1 MAKTFFKDEKDNLLL
16 IPIQIKAHIEGCA
29 IEIFRKLQMDSMLA
43 CNFKLTLAL
52 IRLEL
57 SGVCY

>member
-29 IEIFRKLQMDSMLA
+29 IEIFRKLYKMSLI
-43 CNFKLTLAL
+43 NF
-52 IRLEL
+52 R
-57 SGVCY
+57 